1 MHVRNEQ
8 KFNEVSTVPESY
20 TEIWGMLTYAR
31 RENIHE
37 DSIMSLKLAKTEA
50 RDLFRTRLL
59 RRWSSLWHYLV
70 TTDGWEAVFL
80 LALYFVLRWDERLRG
95 ISVVMLA
102 SSAISLVV
110 LLSFRQGARHFRF
123 RILYDIARK
132 SYSVGQYDF
141 LFGPNSR
148 LVGMDTS
155 LLCLPFLSFYVLLF
169 PFGIAFSIWF
179 YSAYDE
185 TAHPF
190 WQKVGSFGYHLLG
203 KVVLRR
209 LFPEETAGDET
220 ARIDVDGKQGNKE
233 QDRGSYDR
241 LGFLFWSKCIVTVLA
256 LLFLFPCIV
265 VIAVTA
271 FFFAIPIPF
280 ICDSCRNVCE

>member
-1 MHVRNEQ
+1 
-8 KFNEVSTVPESY
+8 
-20 TEIWGMLTYAR
+20 MLTYAR

-80 LALYFVLRWDERLRG
+80 LALYFVLRWNERLRG

-155 LLCLPFLSFYVLLF
+155 LLSCRSFRF
-169 PFGIAFSIWF
+169 MFCSFR
-179 YSAYDE
+179 SALRSRY
-185 TAHPF
+185 
-190 WQKVGSFGYHLLG
+190 GSTRHTMKQHTHSG
-203 KVVLRR
+203 KKSGPSVIIYWVR
-209 LFPEETAGDET
+209 LFYGDCSLK
-220 ARIDVDGKQGNKE
+220 RLQGMR
-233 QDRGSYDR
+233 Q
-241 LGFLFWSKCIVTVLA
+241 LA
-256 LLFLFPCIV
+256 LTSMESRAIKSRTEAAMIGL
-265 VIAVTA
+265 A
-271 FFFAIPIPF
+271 FCFGQSVSLQFWLCYFF
-280 ICDSCRNVCE
+280 SLVL